1 MNAHLAVHLQV
12 VCMEIWTTPITRT
25 RPCSAALVVAMLKQ
39 YQHCPV
45 HTLHINGRDNLCD
58 IDTYRHIHLTCWHTD
73 VNYLCD
79 PERSTS
85 CAYFVVKGR
94 VPTIPLKLHSLGPLN
109 HTCPFCRS
117 SQIFINIPL
126 LPSRYHLFDFLVCIF
141 HPCDQVILWSRIRC
155 LVLPN
160 CQDSRI
166 FLWSKQDHVL
176 PTSLSS
182 RWQSILQSRHIYG
195 VGWGTVLKTK
205 YICWTLMHGWMQNS
219 SGDDSGTVSGLWYQM
234 SQTDALWNLHCGWSH
249 ICNVGPLRVP
259 EINLWDDLPASMRE
273 ILTRSVWLIISKS
286 QINTYIPWPFHK

>member
-1 MNAHLAVHLQV
+1 MRRRRRTVMWRGVRVLDMAYLFLFSSLFTYAHWSLFFSCQLRGMMNAHLAVHLQV

-126 LPSRYHLFDFLVCIF
+126 LPSRYHLFDFLVSIHAIRWSCGRGSAVWFFPIVRTPEYF
-141 HPCDQVILWSRIRC
+141 FDQSRIAH
-155 LVLPN
+155 
-160 CQDSRI
+160 
-166 FLWSKQDHVL
+166 F
-176 PTSLSS
+176 
-182 RWQSILQSRHIYG
+182 
-195 VGWGTVLKTK
+195 
-205 YICWTLMHGWMQNS
+205 
-219 SGDDSGTVSGLWYQM
+219 
-234 SQTDALWNLHCGWSH
+234 
-249 ICNVGPLRVP
+249 
-259 EINLWDDLPASMRE
+259 
-273 ILTRSVWLIISKS
+273 
-286 QINTYIPWPFHK
+286 